1 MKLFKGFNKD
11 MTCRDFQYEEGK
23 TYEMDSA
30 MLCHHGFHAC
40 EHPLDCF
47 GYYPP
52 ANSVYRE
59 VELDGVTDEEG
70 DDTKRVG
77 TKITVKGALNIRGLI
92 DATFEY
98 VKSQCTNSKS
108 GGNMSALTGGNRSAL
123 TGGNRSALTGGDYS
137 ALTGG
142 NRSVLSGGDYSALT
156 GGYRSALTGGN
167 RSALTGGN
175 YSALTGGNRSVL
187 TGGDYSALTGGN
199 RSVLTG
205 GDYSAL
211 TGGNYS
217 ALTGGNRSVVYGGIG
232 SKVRGGVHSV
242 LAIRY
247 CDENSCTRIAFAEVD
262 GEKIKADTWYR
273 LDDDHEFVEVE

>member
-1 MKLFKGFNKD
+1 MKAYKGFNKD
-11 MTCRDFQYEEGK
+11 MTCRGFQYEEGK
-23 TYEMDSA
+23 TYEMESA
-30 MLCHHGFHAC
+30 ELCDHGFHAC

-52 ANSVYRE
+52 ANSVYHE
-59 VELDGVTDEEG
+59 VELDGVTDEER

-92 DATFEY
+92 NATFEY

-108 GGNMSALTGGNRSAL
+108 GGNYSALTGGDRSALTGGYISALTGGNM
-123 TGGNRSALTGGDYS
+123 SALTGGDYS

-142 NRSVLSGGDYSALT
+142 YSSALTGGNMSALTGGNYSALT
-156 GGYRSALTGGN
+156 GGYRSALTGG
-167 RSALTGGN
+167 
-175 YSALTGGNRSVL
+175 
-187 TGGDYSALTGGN
+187 DM
-199 RSVLTG
+199 
-205 GDYSAL
+205 
-211 TGGNYS
+211 
-217 ALTGGNRSVVYGGIG
+217 SVVYGGIG